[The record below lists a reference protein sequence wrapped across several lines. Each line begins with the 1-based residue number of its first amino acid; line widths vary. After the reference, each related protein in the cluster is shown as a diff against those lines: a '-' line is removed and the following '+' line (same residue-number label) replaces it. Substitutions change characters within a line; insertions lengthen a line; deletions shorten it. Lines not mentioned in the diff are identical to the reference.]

1 MANTAVPTEVSEIID
16 RRNESR
22 KYAQQNYWD
31 EWVSVYRYSKCL
43 APKIFRKNPQTGE
56 DEEDT
61 TRTNVCMP
69 ETSLSIRRSVARLTA
84 NHPQINYTSPE
95 GNEEVE
101 QKLTAWAY
109 QQFDKSG
116 EAQQHRKMVHTGEAF
131 GWSVSKLWWDTIEQ
145 RKIFQRSFVGRDGQ
159 TVSFRDRK
167 ALMTMQG
174 APDDEIEQ
182 AVQENGEELNDQE
195 VSQAIAKHG
204 NTINVPQ
211 LLKKYEGPVSKNIFI
226 GDFFMEPGCPT
237 LDESGW
243 AIENY
248 PEGPQFLEK
257 MQQKQY
263 EDPKTG
269 EMKPVFDAKACQD
282 LMDMGTWAPN
292 QGSQQP
298 YDLRTRFRTEVLNQQ
313 VPLYPVKLLPQKRFD
328 ILEQHAKD
336 DDGRMWI
343 EWVGNERVFL
353 GRMPY
358 TWELYGKYLYTEFVP
373 LFDIISAIGDSI
385 PRLHRFLQSL
395 HNSGVGQRKDIVRN
409 LLKPLVLMRAGE
421 DVPDEQVEMTFLRLF
436 PVKDPRSFAA
446 FLPELYPALASA
458 FRGAQEEEAQI
469 MRMWALSDPSINN
482 TESGT
487 SDQPQAG
494 KTATT
499 AVLAAKSADALTQF
513 KLDSLN
519 IYLRESGF
527 KKLHMLQQNMREIND
542 PYRVE
547 SKYAKKV
554 EALSQRFNGK
564 TAAVCLYPDEIQEDF
579 GVEPEAMSML
589 SADDDI
595 RRNAAMSMMQAAGS
609 MPGVFDPYYVAR
621 FYAGTIRGVDP
632 DKAVPPPQPPQP
644 PPPKVSVAVAVKWPE
659 LPSQAQ
665 AAMIQGA
672 GIQVTPE
679 MQDELAMQEKMK
691 GIVQADQ
698 AGTAADNLLSKAPSD
713 QQAEQGAQ
721 ELQDSQVD
729 KTNAAI
735 NAHADRN
742 LKAQELKIK
751 DKIASQKANG
761 RPATQ

>member
-1 MANTAVPTEVSEIID
+1 M
-16 RRNESR
+16 
-22 KYAQQNYWD
+22 QQNYWD
-31 EWVSVYRYSKCL
+31 EWESVYRSSKCL
-43 APKIFRKNPQTGE
+43 APKLLRKNAQTGQE
-56 DEEDT
+56 EEDT
-61 TRTNVCMP
+61 SRTNVCMP

-95 GNEEVE
+95 GNEETE

-109 QQFDKSG
+109 QQFDRSG
-116 EAQQHRKMVHTGEAF
+116 EAQQHRKMVHTGETF

-145 RKIFQRSFVGRDGQ
+145 RRMFQRSFVGRDGQ
-159 TVSFRDRK
+159 NVAFRDR
-167 ALMTMQG
+167 AGLMRMQG

-182 AVQENGEELNDQE
+182 ATQEQGADLSDNE
-195 VSQAIAKHG
+195 VSKAIAKHG

-211 LLKKYEGPVSKNIFI
+211 TLKKYEGPVSKNCFVGDIFI
-226 GDFFMEPGCPT
+226 EPGCEF
-237 LDESGW
+237 LDLSGW
-243 AIENY
+243 VTQNY

-257 MQQKQY
+257 MQAKTY
-263 EDPKTG
+263 EDPNTG
-269 EMKPVFDAKACQD
+269 ETKPVFDKKACQELTD
-282 LMDMGTWAPN
+282 LGTWSPN

-298 YDLRTRFRTEVLNQQ
+298 YDLRTRFRTSVLNQQ
-313 VPLYPVKLLPQKRFD
+313 VPLYPTKLLPQSRFD
-328 ILEQHAKD
+328 ILEQHAVDSK
-336 DDGRMWI
+336 GKMWI

-353 GRMPY
+353 GKMPY
-358 TWELYGKYLYTEFVP
+358 PWELYGKYLYTEFVP

-395 HNSGVGQRKDIVRN
+395 HNSGVGQRKDIIRN

-421 DVPDEQVEMTFLRLF
+421 DVPDEQLEMAFLRIF
-436 PVKDPRSFAA
+436 PVKDPKNFTP
-446 FLPELYPALASA
+446 FVPELYGALAQA

-519 IYLRESGF
+519 WYLKEHGT
-527 KKLHMLQQNMREIND
+527 KKLHMLQQNIRDAND
-542 PYRVE
+542 PYQIE
-547 SKYAKKV
+547 PKFANKV
-554 EALSQRFNGK
+554 ETLSQRSNGK
-564 TAAVCLYPDEIQEDF
+564 TSAVCLYPDEIQEDF

-595 RRNAAMSMMQAAGS
+595 RRNAAMSMMQAAGA
-609 MPGVFDPYYVAR
+609 MPGIFDPYYVAR

-632 DKAVPPPQPPQP
+632 DKAVPPPKAPSPI
-644 PPPKVSVAVAVKWPE
+644 PPKMNVAIAVKWPE

-665 AAMIQGA
+665 HTLLVEA
-672 GIQVTPE
+672 GVPDSPE
-679 MQDELAMQEKMK
+679 LQAELQLSEKMT
-691 GIVQADQ
+691 GIVKADQ
-698 AGTAADNLLSKAPSD
+698 AGTSADALLAKSPSD
-713 QQAEQGAQ
+713 QMAEQGAQ
-721 ELQDSQVD
+721 ELQDSQAD
-729 KTNAAI
+729 RSNAQV

-742 LKAQELKIK
+742 LKTQELKIK
-751 DKIASQKANG
+751 EKVANKPVNG
-761 RPATQ
+761 RA

>member
-1 MANTAVPTEVSEIID
+1 MANTNVPSNVSEIID

-22 KYAQQNYWD
+22 KYMQQNYWD
-31 EWVSVYRYSKCL
+31 EWESVYRYSKCL
-43 APKIFRKNPQTGE
+43 APKLMKVDPVTGQE
-56 DEEDT
+56 VEDT
-61 TRTNVCMP
+61 SRTNVCMP

-116 EAQQHRKMVHTGEAF
+116 EAQQHRKMVHTGETF

-145 RKIFQRSFVGRDGQ
+145 KRIFQRSFVGRDGQ
-159 TVSFRDRK
+159 TVGFRDRK
-167 ALMTMQG
+167 ALMSMQG

-182 AVQENGEELNDQE
+182 AVNENGADLSDDE
-195 VSQAIAKHG
+195 VSHAIAKHG
-204 NTINVPQ
+204 NTVNVPQ
-211 LLKKYEGPVSKNIFI
+211 VLKKYEGPVSKNVFLGDIFI
-226 GDFFMEPGCPT
+226 EPGCEFM
-237 LDESGW
+237 DVSGW
-243 AIENY
+243 VTENY
-248 PEGPQFLEK
+248 FEGPQFLEK
-257 MQQKQY
+257 MQAKQY

-269 EMKPVFDAKACQD
+269 EMKPVFDAKACSELED
-282 LMDMGTWAPN
+282 LGTWQPN

-298 YDLRTRFRTEVLNQQ
+298 YDLRTRFRTAVLNQQ
-313 VPLYPVKLLPQKRFD
+313 VPLFPTKLLPGKRFD

-343 EWVGNERVFL
+343 QWVGNERVFL
-353 GRMPY
+353 GKMPY
-358 TWELYGKYLYTEFVP
+358 PWELYGKYLYTEFVP

-395 HNSGVGQRKDIVRN
+395 HNSGVGQRKDIIRN

-421 DVPDEQVEMTFLRLF
+421 DVPDEQIEMTFLRLF
-436 PVKDPRSFAA
+436 TVKDPKSFSA
-446 FLPELYPALASA
+446 FVPELYGALAQA

-519 IYLRESGF
+519 WFLKEHGT
-527 KKLHMLQQNMREIND
+527 KKLHMLQQNMRDAGD
-542 PYRVE
+542 PYQVE
-547 SKYAKKV
+547 SKYVNKV
-554 EALSQRFNGK
+554 EALTQRFGK

-595 RRNAAMSMMQAAGS
+595 RRNAAMSMMQAAGA

-632 DKAVPPPQPPQP
+632 DKAVPPPQPPQA
-644 PPPKVSVAVAVKWPE
+644 PPPKVSVTVAVKYPE
-659 LPSQAQ
+659 VPPQVQ
-665 AAMIQGA
+665 AAMWTGM
-672 GIQVTPE
+672 GVPDSPE
-679 MQDELAMQEKMK
+679 LQQEIDLQSKMQ
-691 GIVQADQ
+691 GIVTADN
-698 AGTAADNLLSKAPSD
+698 AGTAADNLTSKAPSE
-713 QQAEQGAQ
+713 QMAEQGAQ
-721 ELQDSQVD
+721 ELQDSQAD
-729 KTNAAI
+729 KQNAQI

-742 LKAQELKIK
+742 LKEQELKIK
-751 DKIASQKANG
+751 DKIASKPRTNG
-761 RPATQ
+761 RA